1 MYNFILKSQTRSHLF
16 SFPLVDSLIW
26 ITSGLRLAVR
36 HNDEEGT
43 CNTIEHVDLLAKLF
57 VFQPSHGTLIIIHK
71 QQHDPRVLV

>member
-26 ITSGLRLAVR
+26 ITSGLGLAVR
-36 HNDEEGT
+36 HIDEEGKT
-43 CNTIEHVDLLAKLF
+43 YEHVDLLAKLF